1 MTPGVRRSYKPRAAA
16 LFCLALGGVVLAGWW
31 LDIDALKRI
40 LPSLASMKFNTAAG
54 FVLSGGALWAVGS
67 ARPKLLRAGRLAS
80 FALLALGG
88 ASAFERLGGVD
99 LGIDQFFIPDLDT
112 PARLHPGRMAL
123 ATALGFVLLGG
134 SLLARLASAPRPWH
148 EGVARFCAWALAGVG
163 ALGIAGYASDVD
175 ILYTLP
181 GFGSVALH
189 TAVGFVAAALGVL
202 GSFPRQA
209 LPNTPANEG
218 VRLKSLAT
226 RMIVSASIATG
237 VVAFGLLAH
246 NVQQTLAHGLQLA
259 FESRAAQI
267 STNLGLRTER
277 AAILASRP
285 TLLKQLRVLAADPA
299 NSAAIET
306 VQDVLASFD
315 THGFEHIELRDP
327 QGRVIAQTGAAP
339 AGEVELAV
347 ALPGTP
353 ERQLAWH
360 DNAFH
365 LHVRQPLVDAQGAL
379 GTVVSEQYLPAL
391 TKLMRAT
398 PPPWASTDFRLCA
411 VVARQLLCFPSL
423 RRAQPSRATLG
434 AAAGDPLPALAP
446 GFHVRTVGDGQRS
459 LGYVGRVGDTGL
471 IAVVEVD
478 AADIYAPIARQF
490 LWMLFFV
497 ATLASASIW
506 LLRRRMDPLVA
517 RLVAAEAE
525 ARDHLAAFTTSSAL
539 LHSVFDDS
547 PDAILV
553 VDGDG
558 KIIEASPRTTSLFG
572 HARSQ
577 LLGQP
582 VEILLPAR
590 YRAAHPGHRAGFAQ
604 HPRARAMG
612 SGLAL
617 FGQRADGSEFP
628 LDVVLSPIQ
637 SGSGAQ
643 TIAIIRD
650 ISERRASEKQIADAL
665 AEKTVLLQEIHH
677 RVKNNLQVV
686 ASLLNLQAGN
696 SEDAA
701 TRAALNDS
709 QGRVKSMALLHQLLY
724 EKHDFAQVDLGEYLA
739 QIARHVLA
747 SANAAHIVSTI
758 DVAPLQLDLQRAVPC
773 GLLVNELLSNVCK
786 HAFPD
791 GRAGSLRIEL
801 HQPDANG
808 SVLLVV
814 ADDGVGLPAD
824 VEPGKTRS
832 LGLQLV
838 ALLADQ
844 LGAQIKLVRSKG
856 TRYEIRFRV

>member
-1 MTPGVRRSYKPRAAA
+1 VTPGVRRSYNPRAAG
-16 LFCLALGGVVLAGWW
+16 LFCLALGGVVLGGWW

-40 LPSLASMKFNTAAG
+40 LPGLASMKFNTAAG
-54 FVLSGGALWAVGS
+54 FVLGGGALWAVGS

-88 ASAFERLGGVD
+88 ASAFEWLGGVA
-99 LGIDQFFIPDLDT
+99 LGIDQFFMPDLDT
-112 PARLHPGRMAL
+112 LARLHPGRMAF

-134 SLLARLASAPRPWH
+134 SLLARLASPPRPWQ
-148 EGVARFCAWALAGVG
+148 ERVARFCAWALAGVG

-175 ILYTLP
+175 IFYTVP

-209 LPNTPANEG
+209 LPNTPADE
-218 VRLKSLAT
+218 
-226 RMIVSASIATG
+226 G

-246 NVQQTLAHGLQLA
+246 NVRQTLAHGLQLA

-277 AAILASRP
+277 AAILASSP

-411 VVARQLLCFPSL
+411 VVASQLLCFPSL
-423 RRAQPSRATLG
+423 RRAQPTRAPLG
-434 AAAGDPLPALAP
+434 EAAGDPLPALAP
-446 GFHVRTVGDGQRS
+446 GFHVRNVGDGQRS

-471 IAVVEVD
+471 IAVLEVD

-490 LWMLFFV
+490 LWTLLLV

-590 YRAAHPGHRAGFAQ
+590 YRAAHPGHRAGFAL
-604 HPRARAMG
+604 HPGARAMG

-628 LDVVLSPIQ
+628 LDVVLSPIH

-677 RVKNNLQVV
+677 RVKNNLQVI

-724 EKHDFAQVDLGEYLA
+724 EKRDFAQVDLGEYLA

-758 DVAPLQLDLQRAVPC
+758 DVAPVQLDLQRAVPC

-801 HQPDANG
+801 HQPDADG

-844 LGAQIKLVRSKG
+844 LDAQIKLVRGKG